1 MDLLYLDE
9 NKKLHRCVEGIEP
22 THVHMTIEEYN
33 NLQSV
38 LLNLKR
44 ICKEKSNQERN
55 LKPKKE
61 RSGYILLGYDT
72 NDFRMKFKESSVSFE
87 ARRLLIETPY
97 SIGINYK
104 EATNL
109 IKSDLAD
116 MVLQFGAFGLI
127 DKNNLLTDDMMKDLF
142 KSDSDKYLIFVGL
155 EAQRNGLW
163 AARLFANFTPDV
175 PVDLIK
181 QNEKER

>member
-1 MDLLYLDE
+1 MDLLYLKKK
-9 NKKLHRCVEGIEP
+9 KKLHKCVEGIEP

-72 NDFRMKFKESSVSFE
+72 SDFRMKFKESSVSFE

-109 IKSDLAD
+109 IKSDLSD
-116 MVLQFGAFGLI
+116 MVLEFEAFGLV
-127 DKNNLLTDDMMKDLF
+127 DKISLLTDEMVKDLF

-163 AARLFANFTPDV
+163 AARLFANYTPNV
-175 PVDLIK
+175 PIDLIK